1 MKANELK
8 AELVRQ
14 DKTQKDLAEILG
26 KTEATVCRNI
36 NSGYMT
42 LEDAKIISNFLNL
55 SLVRR
60 AEIFLE

>member
-14 DKTQKDLAEILG
+14 NKTQKDLAEVLE
-26 KTEATVCRNI
+26 KTEVTVCRNI

-42 LEDAKIISNFLNL
+42 IEDATIISNFLNL